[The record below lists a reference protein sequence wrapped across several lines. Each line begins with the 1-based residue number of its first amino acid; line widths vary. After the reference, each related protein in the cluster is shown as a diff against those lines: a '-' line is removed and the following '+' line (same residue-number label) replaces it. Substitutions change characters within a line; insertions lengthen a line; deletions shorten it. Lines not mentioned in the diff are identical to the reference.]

1 MGGYGLGDRMS
12 GPITPPLTV
21 TEVDGAPSGRP
32 ITTIKVSNGDLTI
45 SGSTATI
52 DTSGG
57 GGGIGGSIAST
68 QIAVGQSADN
78 IEGTSKLT
86 ADTTTGDLGAEGW
99 IRTEDKFTTV
109 SGTDLTIESGGT
121 DYGSIVISDGTNGNI
136 TLTPHGTGVID
147 LDGVEIDNSAI
158 ATGYV
163 LKATSASAAGWAAE
177 SGGGG
182 SGTVTSVAVS
192 VPAALSISGSP
203 ITTSG
208 TIAIT
213 GAGTTS
219 QYIDGTGALQTTTS
233 GTVTSV
239 SGSTPISSSG
249 GATPAISITQSDATT
264 DGYLSSTDW
273 SDFDGKQDAIT
284 LTTTGTSGA
293 ASLVGSTLN
302 IPQYALTAA
311 PAGSDGNLQYN
322 NAGVVGG
329 LAYVNRVNTGTE
341 RGLSLGETGYEGI
354 VTTPSGLDLVLNTN
368 SGTDSGA
375 IVIREGANG
384 QIAITPDGTGTI
396 KLDGVELDNSAIA
409 TGYVLKAT
417 STSAA
422 GWAAES
428 GGGGSGGFSDYQY
441 NTTDGF
447 TNAYTFYPI
456 IQMPPWGNLRTS
468 PYTAYAN
475 YNSDKPMLVPFI
487 SPETGSVDE
496 LFFYC
501 SSAASSSCE
510 LQVGIYDSDSLG
522 NVDSLLGYVVADMTS
537 SGGKTSNSWL
547 DSTGSSTTAPSLTKG
562 STYWL
567 VWVRDTAD
575 IAYGYYGTYVTYGA
589 TAVTKWNGGTY
600 NYGNGA
606 CWRFVSEALTLP
618 ATISDTDY
626 LPFSSIGPL
635 AAQISFS

>member
-1 MGGYGLGDRMS
+1 MS
-12 GPITPPLTV
+12 GPIRPPLKISDVADGGSV
-21 TEVDGAPSGRP
+21 TGRP
-32 ITTIKVSNGDLTI
+32 INVIQVTDGTLSVSGT
-45 SGSTATI
+45 TATI
-52 DTSGG
+52 
-57 GGGIGGSIAST
+57 
-68 QIAVGQSADN
+68 
-78 IEGTSKLT
+78 
-86 ADTTTGDLGAEGW
+86 TTGG
-99 IRTEDKFTTV
+99 
-109 SGTDLTIESGGT
+109 
-121 DYGSIVISDGTNGNI
+121 
-136 TLTPHGTGVID
+136 
-147 LDGVEIDNSAI
+147 
-158 ATGYV
+158 
-163 LKATSASAAGWAAE
+163 
-177 SGGGG
+177 GGGG

-249 GATPAISITQSDATT
+249 GATPAISISQSDATT
-264 DGYLSSTDW
+264 NGYLSSTDW

-293 ASLVGSTLN
+293 ATLVGATLN

-322 NAGVVGG
+322 NSGTLGG

-341 RGLSLGETGYEGI
+341 RGLSLGETGYEGL

-384 QIAITPDGTGTI
+384 QITITPDGTGTI

-428 GGGGSGGFSDYQY
+428 GGGGGQVLTYPTQDETFATSDTQ
-441 NTTDGF
+441 
-447 TNAYTFYPI
+447 
-456 IQMPPWGNLRTS
+456 
-468 PYTAYAN
+468 YAN
-475 YNSDKPMLVPFI
+475 ISAPYGSSVSTTQSLSASWTRYIPIMARRDTTFSTVVCNLNSAP
-487 SPETGSVDE
+487 
-496 LFFYC
+496 
-501 SSAASSSCE
+501 SSAATIDM
-510 LQVGIYDSDSLG
+510 GIYES
-522 NVDSLLGYVVADMTS
+522 NADNLPGDLIAQGSAAGVTTS
-537 SGGKTSNSWL
+537 GTKELTLTAETGKTL
-547 DSTGSSTTAPSLTKG
+547 DCTE
-562 STYWL
+562 
-567 VWVRDTAD
+567 
-575 IAYGYYGTYVTYGA
+575 GA
-589 TAVTKWNGGTY
+589 TYFIACVHDQSITFNGSDARYASQYWWGSNNGTTWSGVAY
-600 NYGNGA
+600 ENTA
-606 CWRFVSEALTLP
+606 TLP
-618 ATISDTDY
+618 ATASTGGISASTNIPSWGVKY
-626 LPFSSIGPL
+626 GS
-635 AAQISFS
+635 

>member
-1 MGGYGLGDRMS
+1 MS
-12 GPITPPLTV
+12 GPIRPPLKISDVADGGSV
-21 TEVDGAPSGRP
+21 TGRP
-32 ITTIKVSNGDLTI
+32 INVIQVTDGTLSVSGT
-45 SGSTATI
+45 TATI
-52 DTSGG
+52 
-57 GGGIGGSIAST
+57 
-68 QIAVGQSADN
+68 
-78 IEGTSKLT
+78 
-86 ADTTTGDLGAEGW
+86 TTGG
-99 IRTEDKFTTV
+99 
-109 SGTDLTIESGGT
+109 
-121 DYGSIVISDGTNGNI
+121 
-136 TLTPHGTGVID
+136 
-147 LDGVEIDNSAI
+147 
-158 ATGYV
+158 
-163 LKATSASAAGWAAE
+163 
-177 SGGGG
+177 GGGG

-249 GATPAISITQSDATT
+249 GATPAISISQSDATTNGYLSSTDWSDFDGKQDAITLTTTGTSGAATLVGATLNIPQYTGGGGSGTVTSVAVSVPAALSISGSPITTSGTIAITGAGTTSQYIDGTGALQTTTSGTVTSVSGSTPISSSGGTTPAISITQSDATT

-341 RGLSLGETGYEGI
+341 RGLSLGETGYEGL

-510 LQVGIYDSDSLG
+510 LQVGIYDSDSSG

-575 IAYGYYGTYVTYGA
+575 IAYSYYGTYITYGS
-589 TAVTKWNGGTY
+589 TAITKWNGSAF
-600 NYGNGA
+600 NYGNGG

-626 LPFSSIGPL
+626 MPFSSIGPL

>member
-1 MGGYGLGDRMS
+1 MS

-249 GATPAISITQSDATT
+249 GTTPAISITQSDATT

-322 NAGVVGG
+322 NSGTLGG

-341 RGLSLGETGYEGI
+341 RGLSLGETGYEGL

-428 GGGGSGGFSDYQY
+428 GGGGGQVLTYPTQDETFATSDTQ
-441 NTTDGF
+441 
-447 TNAYTFYPI
+447 
-456 IQMPPWGNLRTS
+456 
-468 PYTAYAN
+468 YAN
-475 YNSDKPMLVPFI
+475 ISAPYGSSISTTQSLSASWTRYIPIMARRDTTFSTVVCNLNSAP
-487 SPETGSVDE
+487 
-496 LFFYC
+496 
-501 SSAASSSCE
+501 SSAATIDM
-510 LQVGIYDSDSLG
+510 GIYES
-522 NVDSLLGYVVADMTS
+522 NADNLPGDLIAQGSAAGVTTS
-537 SGGKTSNSWL
+537 GTKELTLTAETGKTL
-547 DSTGSSTTAPSLTKG
+547 DCTE
-562 STYWL
+562 
-567 VWVRDTAD
+567 
-575 IAYGYYGTYVTYGA
+575 GA
-589 TAVTKWNGGTY
+589 TYFIACVHDQSITFNGSDARYASQYWWGSNNGTTWSGVAY
-600 NYGNGA
+600 ENTA
-606 CWRFVSEALTLP
+606 TLP
-618 ATISDTDY
+618 ATASTGGISASTNIPSWGVKY
-626 LPFSSIGPL
+626 GS
-635 AAQISFS
+635 